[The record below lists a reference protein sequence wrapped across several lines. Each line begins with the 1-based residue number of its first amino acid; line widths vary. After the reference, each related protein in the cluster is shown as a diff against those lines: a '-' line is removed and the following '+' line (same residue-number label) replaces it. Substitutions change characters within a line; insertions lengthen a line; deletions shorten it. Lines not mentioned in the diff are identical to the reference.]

1 MEGTSYASSS
11 GNVSSTA
18 EDPLVDDFYFS
29 ALHDAE
35 EIFPISDEKY
45 AEELQ
50 LQEALHSSAMSSAR
64 AEKEVVIVDE
74 DDDGDHHLRKLKGKQ
89 KDIGESSHGYC
100 GICMDAKSG
109 EEMFKNQNCSHLY
122 CVDCIGGHVAAK
134 IQENIS
140 MVKCPEPKC
149 KEVIEPENCRSII
162 PKEVFDRWE
171 NALCENVVLESQKFY
186 CPFKDCSAM
195 MICDEGEI
203 VTISECP
210 HCNRLFCAQC
220 KVSWHAGIDCSEFN
234 ALEHDERG
242 REDLLVLDLAKNKS
256 WRRCPKCRFYVEKNE
271 GCSHISCRLVI
282 VLHCFKKTCF
292 LRKRS
297 NSCLE
302 SDNLKM
308 FMFLFCWT
316 ESCSNKLL
324 IFVDVVRNFVMLVD
338 PLGHSTMHV
347 NVNNS

>member
-11 GNVSSTA
+11 VNVSSTA

-50 LQEALHSSAMSSAR
+50 LQEALYSSAMSTAR
-64 AEKEVVIVDE
+64 AEKEVVIVDV

-89 KDIGESSHGYC
+89 KDIGETSHGKYC
-100 GICMDAKSG
+100 GICMDAKPG
-109 EEMFKNQNCSHLY
+109 EEMFRNQNCSHLY

-162 PKEVFDRWE
+162 PKEVLDRWE

-186 CPFKDCSAM
+186 CPYKDCSAM
-195 MICDEGEI
+195 MICDEGEV

-220 KVSWHAGIDCSEFN
+220 KVSWHAGLDCSEFN
-234 ALEHDERG
+234 ALKHDERG

-271 GCSHISCRLVI
+271 GCSHISCR
-282 VLHCFKKTCF
+282 CGK
-292 LRKRS
+292 
-297 NSCLE
+297 E
-302 SDNLKM
+302 
-308 FMFLFCWT
+308 FCYACGSSW
-316 ESCSNKLL
+316 SQSHAC
-324 IFVDVVRNFVMLVD
+324 
-338 PLGHSTMHV
+338 
-347 NVNNS
+347 